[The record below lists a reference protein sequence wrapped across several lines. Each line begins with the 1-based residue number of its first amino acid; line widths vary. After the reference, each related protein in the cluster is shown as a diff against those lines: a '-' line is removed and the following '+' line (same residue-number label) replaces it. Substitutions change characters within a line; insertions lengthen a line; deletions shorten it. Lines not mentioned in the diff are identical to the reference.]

1 MKILVVDDELT
12 MLEFL
17 AKMFRDDGYA
27 VDTSTDGEDGLH
39 KALNWDYD
47 AIVLDVL
54 MPRLNG
60 WEVLK
65 RLRQTKKT
73 PVLMLTSRDAT
84 SERVRGLDSG
94 ADDYVGKPFE
104 VPELLARLRALIRRT
119 AGHAHP
125 RIELGEVVIDLTTR
139 TVTRAGEPIEFRP
152 REYAILEYLAL
163 HRGKTITRTELYEHL
178 CDENDD
184 TLSNAI
190 DVHIGRLRKKL
201 PPDLIQTQHSRG
213 YCIPG

>member
-1 MKILVVDDELT
+1 MKILLVDDEQT

-17 AKMFRDDGYA
+17 AKMFREDGYA
-27 VDTSTDGEDGLH
+27 VDTSSDGEDGLY

-73 PVLMLTSRDAT
+73 PVLMLTSRHAT
-84 SERVRGLDSG
+84 PERVRGLDSG

-104 VPELLARLRALIRRT
+104 VPELLARLRALT
-119 AGHAHP
+119 H
-125 RIELGEVVIDLTTR
+125 
-139 TVTRAGEPIEFRP
+139 
-152 REYAILEYLAL
+152 
-163 HRGKTITRTELYEHL
+163 
-178 CDENDD
+178 
-184 TLSNAI
+184 
-190 DVHIGRLRKKL
+190 L
-201 PPDLIQTQHSRG
+201 PPLPDSKFPAH
-213 YCIPG
+213 CPA